1 MSPPSADQPIV
12 LGIDL
17 GTAGVRVLATTACG
31 DIVAGAESPLPA
43 GHTDGVIHEQD
54 PESWWRGVVSAVQD
68 LMHELGR
75 TKTALRAL
83 AVDGTS
89 GTLVCLNKSGQAVR
103 PAMMYSD
110 LRAEAEAAE
119 LSRNT
124 GQAIPPSFAIAKMRW
139 LMIHE
144 PENMALT
151 ELFTHQADYIALRLG
166 AGPGVSD
173 YSNALKSGYDVVR
186 DRWPAWLDGFPDI
199 RSRLPRVVAPA
210 TRIGTVRADIAEQLG
225 LPAGMA
231 IVSGVTDGTA
241 AFLASGA
248 RRPGDYNTTLGTTL
262 VFKALSTEPCS
273 ADGLVYC
280 HRLPGGYWLPGAASS
295 TGGEWLREYD
305 EADLPGL
312 DRKAQ
317 ELLPCEHLAYPLMR
331 IGERFPFAV
340 PQARGF
346 MEPETDDPTIV
357 YAARLQGVAFL
368 ERLGYEILDR
378 TTGLGGGDV
387 HAAGGGSRS
396 DIWMQLRA
404 DVTGRVLHRPEF
416 PESAF
421 GAAILAAAAT
431 VHTDVW
437 EAVRLMVRH
446 TARFEPNPARRGA
459 YDQLYGAF
467 LDRLKERGLLTD
479 S

>member
-1 MSPPSADQPIV
+1 M
-12 LGIDL
+12 
-17 GTAGVRVLATTACG
+17 
-31 DIVAGAESPLPA
+31 
-43 GHTDGVIHEQD
+43 HEQD
-54 PESWWRGVVSAVQD
+54 PESWWRSVVAAVRD
-68 LMHELGR
+68 LVRSLGEA
-75 TKTALRAL
+75 KSALRAV

-89 GTLVCLNKSGQAVR
+89 GTLVCLNSAGQAVR
-103 PAMMYSD
+103 PALMYND

-119 LSRNT
+119 LSSVS
-124 GQAIPPSFAIAKMRW
+124 GDAIPPSFAIAKMQW
-139 LMIHE
+139 LTVHE
-144 PENMALT
+144 PENTARSA
-151 ELFTHQADYIALRLG
+151 FFAHQADYVAFRLG
-166 AGPGVSD
+166 VDLGVSD

-186 DRWPAWLDGFPDI
+186 DRWPSWLDGLPEI
-199 RSRLPRVVAPA
+199 RRRLPRVVAPA
-210 TRIGTVRADIAEQLG
+210 TEIGTVRRDIAEQLG

-231 IVSGVTDGTA
+231 IVSGATDGTT

-262 VFKALSTEPCS
+262 VFKGVSKQPCG

-305 EADLPGL
+305 AKDLPGL
-312 DRKAQ
+312 DQKAQ
-317 ELLPCEHLAYPLMR
+317 ELLPCEYLAYPLVR
-331 IGERFPFAV
+331 TGERFPFAA

-346 MEPETDDPTIV
+346 TEPETDDPSTL

-368 ERLGYEILDR
+368 ERLGYEVLDR

-431 VHTDVW
+431 MHTDVW
-437 EAVRLMVRH
+437 EAVRFMVRH
-446 TARFEPNPARRGA
+446 TARFEPNPARRDE
-459 YDQLYGAF
+459 YDRLYAAF
-467 LDRLKERGLLTD
+467 LDGLRRRGYLTEVKG
-479 S
+479 